1 MAETVLK
8 VLQLRSDLLL
18 QRRSRFF
25 ALRHLLGIAAE
36 TTEILP
42 WNVWGKENEPHS
54 ESRECNLAKQAT

>member
-36 TTEILP
+36 TTEILL
-42 WNVWGKENEPHS
+42 WNVWGK
-54 ESRECNLAKQAT
+54 RK